1 MGRDTVGRLSLGRSR
16 NVPTR
21 KRFRHGRRRAFHLY
35 HVRKR
40 GEICFEDICSRKSQK
55 SRTHKAVL
63 VEEVEISGVARFS
76 FRWAVVMDATT
87 INLYL
92 ILLTSGCAI
101 RDARF
106 RRWIPRS

>member
-1 MGRDTVGRLSLGRSR
+1 MDEDI
-16 NVPTR
+16 PTR

-40 GEICFEDICSRKSQK
+40 GEICFEDICSRNLQVSD
-55 SRTHKAVL
+55 THARPFWWKR
-63 VEEVEISGVARFS
+63 EVEIFGVARFS

-92 ILLTSGCAI
+92 MLLC
-101 RDARF
+101 
-106 RRWIPRS
+106 